1 MLRARGFGW
10 DFALGPTGW
19 HAADAANAS
28 HGSQRALA
36 QLDLDDISQRFA
48 QDTISRTDIV
58 ASYRSGARSGRG
70 KRIDLGRHGHNASA
84 PLPLAHVP

>member
-58 ASYRSGARSGRG
+58 ASYRSGARSGVVSAST
-70 KRIDLGRHGHNASA
+70 LGGTGTTPQRHCH
-84 PLPLAHVP
+84 